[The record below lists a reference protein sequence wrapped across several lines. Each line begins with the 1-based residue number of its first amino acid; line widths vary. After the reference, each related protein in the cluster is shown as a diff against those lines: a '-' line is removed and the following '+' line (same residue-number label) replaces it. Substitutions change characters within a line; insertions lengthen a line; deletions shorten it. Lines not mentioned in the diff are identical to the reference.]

1 MWIRQDVQLALPSIS
16 FSLSLSL
23 SLSPVLLFPTRKQS
37 ISNPEYNNNNSEIII
52 IQFWMKRQERHFL
65 LSSYFLRRVLAK
77 TAVRRLPT
85 LECGERRPPPESSNR
100 LNEDLLG
107 ISSGETSFDGG
118 CKLDLRVTFWPPP
131 QYWARFSSPSTE
143 DPDEQLVGDSTRCSW
158 TFNRKLTERLNSLA
172 VRNGLVLELSGEEGV
187 DRVTS
192 AHPSL
197 NVFGIWRYFS
207 FLGVL
212 VPFEAIPKRDTRNT
226 CSSSRSR
233 ECNTQER
240 TAKQLS
246 KD

>member
-1 MWIRQDVQLALPSIS
+1 MNEK
-16 FSLSLSL
+16 
-23 SLSPVLLFPTRKQS
+23 TRDT
-37 ISNPEYNNNNSEIII
+37 
-52 IQFWMKRQERHFL
+52 FFFL

-107 ISSGETSFDGG
+107 ISSGETSFDVG

-143 DPDEQLVGDSTRCSW
+143 DPDEQLVSDSTRCSW
-158 TFNRKLTERLNSLA
+158 TFNKKLTERLNSLA

-197 NVFGIWRYFS
+197 NVFGI
-207 FLGVL
+207 
-212 VPFEAIPKRDTRNT
+212 
-226 CSSSRSR
+226 
-233 ECNTQER
+233 
-240 TAKQLS
+240 
-246 KD
+246 